1 MSGTAFPK
9 PTQADFE
16 RVEESAE
23 YWDTHGLTDYLEFAP
38 LDRGQR
44 VAEGYRPVM
53 IAPDLW
59 ERLALSA
66 EARGMSVE
74 TLVALWLDEK
84 VAA

>member
-1 MSGTAFPK
+1 MTHTVFPN

-38 LDRGQR
+38 LDDVQR

-53 IAPDLW
+53 IGPDLW
-59 ERLALSA
+59 ERLVMIA

-74 TLVALWLDEK
+74 TLVYLWLEEK
-84 VAA
+84 ATA